1 MLQSKSFVKKTKK
14 GKVLKVRD
22 SHRQLHFMA
31 RLPMMLASL
40 RHYPCTAAFLFCAFQ
55 VILTGPA
62 VSLSATSCHV
72 VTITQGRSACDIWLI
87 LPSATPAV
95 CAHAQ
100 VVREHYLRDD
110 IWSGSPL
117 DPECDPAAA
126 KLAPDAQH
134 YLAVDTNVVLSQA
147 SCNLCLRA

>member
-1 MLQSKSFVKKTKK
+1 MSRASSRAGLLANSDYMA
-14 GKVLKVRD
+14 L
-22 SHRQLHFMA
+22 SHCCCVF
-31 RLPMMLASL
+31 
-40 RHYPCTAAFLFCAFQ
+40 
-55 VILTGPA
+55 
-62 VSLSATSCHV
+62 
-72 VTITQGRSACDIWLI
+72 
-87 LPSATPAV
+87 
-95 CAHAQ
+95 HAQ

-147 SCNLCLRA
+147 SCNLCL

>member
-1 MLQSKSFVKKTKK
+1 M
-14 GKVLKVRD
+14 
-22 SHRQLHFMA
+22 
-31 RLPMMLASL
+31 
-40 RHYPCTAAFLFCAFQ
+40 
-55 VILTGPA
+55 
-62 VSLSATSCHV
+62 
-72 VTITQGRSACDIWLI
+72 QGRSACELWLM
-87 LPSATPAV
+87 LPLITAAV
-95 CAHAQ
+95 YAHAQ

-147 SCNLCLRA
+147 SCNLCL

>member
-1 MLQSKSFVKKTKK
+1 ML
-14 GKVLKVRD
+14 
-22 SHRQLHFMA
+22 
-31 RLPMMLASL
+31 SL
-40 RHYPCTAAFLFCAFQ
+40 ITAA
-55 VILTGPA
+55 VY
-62 VSLSATSCHV
+62 
-72 VTITQGRSACDIWLI
+72 
-87 LPSATPAV
+87 
-95 CAHAQ
+95 AHAQ

-147 SCNLCLRA
+147 SCKLCL